1 MQEERNA
8 SKVVSK
14 FVIFPQKMVKIAAHY
29 ILESLSKILF
39 CLVEKLAGVGAVAV
53 AVGVSVI

>member
-1 MQEERNA
+1 M
-8 SKVVSK
+8 VSK

-29 ILESLSKILF
+29 MLESLSKILF